1 VGPRVDTVGVAG
13 VETDGAGVLIRS
25 NAAETPEGLGVPR
38 DVAPRVPGV
47 KPEGRGVGAGGVG
60 ADGRDTG
67 AGVGGAFG
75 LGAAGARAVVV
86 FGVGRLSPPPPPRD
100 PSSGPL
106 VGAEGR
112 GAFLAGAGRE

>member
-1 VGPRVDTVGVAG
+1 MVGPLVDTVGVAG
-13 VETDGAGVLIRS
+13 AGTDGVGVLIRS

-38 DVAPRVPGV
+38 EGAPRVPGV

-67 AGVGGAFG
+67 AGFGGDFG
-75 LGAAGARAVVV
+75 LGAAGARAVIV
-86 FGVGRLSPPPPPRD
+86 FGVGRLSPPPPRD

-106 VGAEGR
+106 VDEEGR